1 MGVEL
6 VFRAALFPSTGL
18 FPLTFEA
25 PVHEKQASPFHGH
38 PKNVH
43 KWLRFQC
50 VIDPST
56 SGTHL
61 TPVVACVAYMSQVM
75 LRTKN

>member
-1 MGVEL
+1 MGVEV
-6 VFRAALFPSTGL
+6 VFRAALLVSTGL

-25 PVHEKQASPFHGH
+25 PVHKKQASPFHGH
-38 PKNVH
+38 PKNVT

-50 VIDPST
+50 VIDLSA

-61 TPVVACVAYMSQVM
+61 TPVVARVACH
-75 LRTKN
+75 R

>member
-6 VFRAALFPSTGL
+6 VLRAALLVSTGL

-25 PVHEKQASPFHGH
+25 PVRKKQASPFHGH
-38 PKNVH
+38 PKNVP

-50 VIDPST
+50 DRSEYFRNLFNTRST
-56 SGTHL
+56 R
-61 TPVVACVAYMSQVM
+61 VAYMSQAM
-75 LRTKN
+75 LRTNN